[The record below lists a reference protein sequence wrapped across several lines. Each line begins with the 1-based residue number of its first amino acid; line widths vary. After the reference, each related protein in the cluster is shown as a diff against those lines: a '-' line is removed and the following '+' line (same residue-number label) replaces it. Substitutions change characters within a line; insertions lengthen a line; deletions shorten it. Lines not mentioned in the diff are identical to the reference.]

1 MAAVSLRGL
10 GKSFG
15 PVHVIHDVNLE
26 IGDGELMVLVG
37 PSGCGKS
44 TLLRMIA
51 GLETIDR
58 GELRIGDEIS
68 NDMSPKER
76 NIAMVFQSYA
86 LYPHMTV
93 RENMGF
99 SLKLS
104 GAPLA
109 EAKAKI
115 ARAAEILGLGDL
127 LERRPRELSG
137 GQRQRVAMGRAIVRD
152 PAVFLFDEPLSNL
165 DAALRVQMRVEL
177 AELHQRLGATMIYV
191 THDQVEAM
199 TLAQKIA
206 VLNKG
211 RVEQV
216 ATPAELYHRPT
227 NLFVARFIGSPQ
239 MNILTARV
247 SAVGDGRVV
256 VVTPDGG
263 ELSIST
269 RAPGLDVGASVQLGI
284 RPEALTP
291 TEGGALRGAIRLVE
305 YLGGLTLLHV
315 GRDGGEPL
323 VAQLS
328 GNCAAQVGQPIRF
341 DATASGVHL
350 FDAAGVRIAGGA
362 A

>member
-51 GLETIDR
+51 GLEPIDR

-109 EAKAKI
+109 EAMAKI

-152 PAVFLFDEPLSNL
+152 PAAFLFDEPLSNL

-211 RVEQV
+211 RIEQV
-216 ATPAELYHRPT
+216 ATPAELYHRPS

-239 MNILTARV
+239 MNVLSARV
-247 SAVGDGRVV
+247 SAVGDGRVA
-256 VVTPDGG
+256 VVTQDGG
-263 ELSIST
+263 ELSIPT
-269 RAPGLDVGASVQLGI
+269 RALGLEVGASVQLGI

-291 TEGGALRGAIRLVE
+291 TEDGALRGAIRLVE

-323 VAQLS
+323 VAQLP
-328 GNCAAQVGQPIRF
+328 GNCAAQVGQAIRF
-341 DATASGVHL
+341 DAAASGVHL
-350 FDAAGVRIAGGA
+350 FDAAGVRIAGEA

>member
-51 GLETIDR
+51 GLEPIDR
-58 GELRIGDEIS
+58 GELRIGGEIS

-104 GAPLA
+104 RAPLA

-115 ARAAEILGLGDL
+115 AHAAEILGLGDL

-152 PAVFLFDEPLSNL
+152 PAAFLFDEPLSNL

-211 RVEQV
+211 RIEQV
-216 ATPAELYHRPT
+216 ATPEELYHRPS

-239 MNILTARV
+239 MNVFSARV
-247 SAVGDGRVV
+247 RMVEDGRVA
-256 VVTPDGG
+256 VVTQDGG
-263 ELSIST
+263 ELSIPT

-291 TEGGALRGAIRLVE
+291 TEDGALRGAIRLVE
-305 YLGGLTLLHV
+305 YLGGLTLLYV

-341 DATASGVHL
+341 DAAASGIHL
-350 FDAAGVRIAGGA
+350 FDADGVRIAGGA

>member
-51 GLETIDR
+51 GLEPIDR

-104 GAPLA
+104 GAPRA

-152 PAVFLFDEPLSNL
+152 PAAFLFDEPLSNL

-206 VLNKG
+206 VLNTG
-211 RVEQV
+211 RIEQV
-216 ATPAELYHRPT
+216 ATPAELYHRPS

-239 MNILTARV
+239 MNILSARV
-247 SAVGDGRVV
+247 SAVGDGRVA
-256 VVTPDGG
+256 VVTQDGG
-263 ELSIST
+263 ELSIPT
-269 RAPGLDVGASVQLGI
+269 RARGLDVGASVQVGI

-291 TEGGALRGAIRLVE
+291 TEDGALRGAIRLVE

-315 GRDGGEPL
+315 GRDRGEPL
-323 VAQLS
+323 VAQLP

-341 DATASGVHL
+341 DAAAAGVHL

>member
-51 GLETIDR
+51 GLEPIDR
-58 GELRIGDEIS
+58 GELRIGGEIS

-104 GAPLA
+104 RAPLA

-152 PAVFLFDEPLSNL
+152 PAAFLFDEPLSNL

-211 RVEQV
+211 RIEQV
-216 ATPAELYHRPT
+216 ATPEELYHRPS

-239 MNILTARV
+239 MNVFSARV
-247 SAVGDGRVV
+247 RTVEDGCVA
-256 VVTPDGG
+256 VVTQDGG
-263 ELSIST
+263 ELSIPA

-291 TEGGALRGAIRLVE
+291 TEDGALRGAIRLVE
-305 YLGGLTLLHV
+305 YLGGLTLLYV

-341 DATASGVHL
+341 DAAASGIHL
-350 FDAAGVRIAGGA
+350 FDADGVRIAGGA